1 MPNAQTIDAYDDIGT
16 DRYDDWRLFEGV
28 RTRRIFA
35 FLIDYA
41 MVFLLIVLAVPVIFV
56 LGFATA
62 GLIWLL
68 YLVLGPLVAL
78 TYIGWTVGGPS
89 QATIGMRM
97 TGIHLE
103 RYHGRPVDFLTAVV
117 HSVLFWASTALSTP
131 LLLIPVLAAP
141 LFLEHKRTLHDLLM
155 GTVVVRSAR

>member
-1 MPNAQTIDAYDDIGT
+1 MPETQTYSTARALP

-41 MVFLLIVLAVPVIFV
+41 MVILLIVVSVPLIFL
-56 LGFATA
+56 LGFATFGA
-62 GLIWLL
+62 AWLL
-68 YLVLGPLVAL
+68 YTILTPLVAL

-97 TGIHLE
+97 AGIRLE
-103 RYHGRPVDFLTAVV
+103 RYDGRRIDFVTAVV
-117 HSVLFWASTALSTP
+117 HAVLFWASAAIFMP
-131 LLLIPVLAAP
+131 LLLAP
-141 LFLEHKRTLHDLLM
+141 LFLEHKRTLHDLAL
-155 GTVVVRSAR
+155 GIVAVRS